1 MRPVRVLDVIKSLVI
16 TVART
21 WVKADLMGN
30 NTYVTHWG
38 EGTFFQMMMTL
49 VAVAVTVASVAGAI
63 GLAKDAL
70 KEDRDPGSA

>member
-1 MRPVRVLDVIKSLVI
+1 MSPIGVED
-16 TVART
+16 
-21 WVKADLMGN
+21 D
-30 NTYVTHWG
+30 
-38 EGTFFQMMMTL
+38 FFQMMMTL